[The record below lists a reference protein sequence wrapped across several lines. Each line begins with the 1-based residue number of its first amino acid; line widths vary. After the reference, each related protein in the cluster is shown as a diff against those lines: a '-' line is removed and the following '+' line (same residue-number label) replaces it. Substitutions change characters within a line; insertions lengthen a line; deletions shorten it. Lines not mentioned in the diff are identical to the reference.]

1 LIVSKQVCAFI
12 SSRDITHSSA
22 PDLPSSESKEI
33 VWTKI
38 EKDREGPEANEIP
51 KSKRQLG

>member
-1 LIVSKQVCAFI
+1 MSVNL
-12 SSRDITHSSA
+12 DITHSSA

-33 VWTKI
+33 VSTKI
-38 EKDREGPEANEIP
+38 EKDREGLEANEIP